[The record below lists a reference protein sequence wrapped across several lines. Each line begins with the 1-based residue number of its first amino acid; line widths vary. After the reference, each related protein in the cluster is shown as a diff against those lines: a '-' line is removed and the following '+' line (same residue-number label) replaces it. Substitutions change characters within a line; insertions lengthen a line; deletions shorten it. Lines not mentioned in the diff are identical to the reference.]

1 MKAAYWSAVEQFN
14 NLALDQAQATLEGAI
29 SAAQGAG
36 LAADPALAP
45 LLVLRGGIIYTNTA
59 NRTATIAAFEEA
71 VRVDYQVQLPI
82 ELRSDE
88 IQVLL
93 DEARR
98 RAGQAPMEGVLHDA
112 PTATLAGDLEFEALM
127 GVPMPDG
134 AQVALYWRKMGEPDF
149 QSVSMDMFGNLATAT
164 IPASEHGGSDLEY
177 FIYAF
182 DVSNQPLANK
192 GDQDAPLMAAGTG
205 PSTDTGAEGE
215 DTGGEGE
222 GEEEK
227 PPPKGPSSLPR
238 VFINLGVGAGVGIA
252 RGNAELTYR
261 QFSPL
266 DPNFQYSERE
276 QACAI
281 ARWFGP
287 DGEVAENGTDL
298 AGQLATINQEVPGAI
313 PQNLLDMDYL
323 PGGQGH
329 ELDQIYDADACAER
343 HPIKTGMALSP
354 FFIAPEIA
362 FRIGRAFVLGV
373 FTRLQIVTGSKVY
386 RGDDPDASLPL
397 NESFANMYGS
407 DNPFDPT
414 NPTPGVVIPAQ
425 GQQHKPPFTWA
436 VGLKAKYFLGK
447 DEKKFRPFVGG
458 FAGYGQARLRVPMGF
473 ANDHSGN
480 SIPDDQEIGCDGA
493 MLPSGQPGCD
503 VAVWPYN
510 TATVSQDVWN
520 RALSMQQ
527 GADTAQR
534 IDTIAIGQGFVG
546 ALFGFNFQ
554 LHKNFSIFA
563 ELDAGA
569 WFPNTT
575 SGLFDLQVG
584 PAITF

>member
-14 NLALDQAQATLEGAI
+14 NLELDQAQATLEGAI
-29 SAAQGAG
+29 SSAQAAG

-45 LLVLRGGIIYTNTA
+45 LLVLRGGIIFTNTGD
-59 NRTATIAAFEEA
+59 RTATIAAFEEA
-71 VRVDYQVQLPI
+71 IRVDYQAQLPI
-82 ELRSDE
+82 ELRSPE
-88 IQVLL
+88 LQVLL

-112 PTATLAGDLEFEALM
+112 PTSTLGGDLEFEALM

-134 AQVALYWRKMGEPDF
+134 AQVALYWRKLGEPEF

-164 IPASEHGGSDLEY
+164 IPASEHGGADIEY
-177 FIYAF
+177 FVYAF

-205 PSTDTGAEGE
+205 PTGDTGTDEATGDE
-215 DTGGEGE
+215 DDGG
-222 GEEEK
+222 EEK

-238 VFINLGVGAGVGIA
+238 VFINIGVGAGLGVA
-252 RGNAELTYR
+252 RGEAELTYR

-281 ARWFGP
+281 ARWYGA
-287 DGEVAENGTDL
+287 DGDLAENGTEL
-298 AGQLATINQEVPGAI
+298 ANQFVQINEQVPGAI
-313 PQNLLDMDYL
+313 PPALLGMD
-323 PGGQGH
+323 PF
-329 ELDQIYDADACAER
+329 ELDQIYSASACGQR
-343 HPIKTGMALSP
+343 HPIKTGMSVSP

-373 FTRLQIVTGSKVY
+373 FSRLQVVTGSKVY
-386 RGDDPDASLPL
+386 RGDDPEASLPL
-397 NESFANMYGS
+397 GESFANMYGS
-407 DNPFDPT
+407 DNPFEPT
-414 NPTPGVVIPAQ
+414 NTTVVIPAT
-425 GQQHKPPFTWA
+425 GQRDKPPFTWA

-447 DEKKFRPFVGG
+447 DEKKFRPFIGG

-480 SIPDDQEIGCDGA
+480 SIPDDQEIGCDG
-493 MLPSGQPGCD
+493 PVDQGGVPGCD

-510 TATVSQDVWN
+510 NATSDQAEWE
-520 RALSMQQ
+520 RAIAMQQ

-534 IDTIAIGQGFVG
+534 IDTIALGQGFVG
-546 ALFGFNFQ
+546 ALFGVNFQ

-563 ELDAGA
+563 ELDAGL

>member
-14 NLALDQAQATLEGAI
+14 NLELDAAQATLEGAI
-29 SAAQGAG
+29 SSAQAAG
-36 LAADPALAP
+36 LAADPVLAP
-45 LLVLRGGIIYTNTA
+45 LLVLRGGIIYTNTGD
-59 NRTATIAAFEEA
+59 RTATIAAFEEA
-71 VRVDYQVQLPI
+71 IRVDYQAQLPI

-88 IQVLL
+88 LQVLL

-98 RAGQAPMEGVLHDA
+98 RAGQAPMEGVLHEA
-112 PTATLAGDLEFEALM
+112 PTSTLGGDLEFEALM

-134 AQVALYWRKMGEPDF
+134 AQVALYWRKMGETDF

-164 IPASEHGGSDLEY
+164 IPASEHGGSDIEY

-182 DVSNQPLANK
+182 DVNNQPLANK
-192 GDQDAPLMAAGTG
+192 GDQDAPLMAAGVG
-205 PSTDTGAEGE
+205 APADTGTEEGA
-215 DTGGEGE
+215 TGEG
-222 GEEEK
+222 GGGDGEEK
-227 PPPKGPSSLPR
+227 PKPKGPSSLPR
-238 VFINLGVGAGVGIA
+238 VFINIGVGAGLGVA

-261 QFSPL
+261 QFSPM
-266 DPNFQYSERE
+266 DPNFVYSERE

-281 ARWFGP
+281 ARWFGA
-287 DGEVAENGTDL
+287 DGEVAANGTEL
-298 AGQLATINQEVPGAI
+298 AGQFATINQQVPGAI
-313 PQNLLDMDYL
+313 PPALLAMD
-323 PGGQGH
+323 PIQ
-329 ELDQIYDADACAER
+329 LDQIYNASACAER

-354 FFIAPEIA
+354 FFIAPEVA

-373 FTRLQIVTGSKVY
+373 FSRLQVVTGSKVY

-407 DNPFDPT
+407 DNLFEPT
-414 NPTPGVVIPAQ
+414 NPTPGVVIPAT
-425 GQQHKPPFTWA
+425 GQRDKPPFTWA

-447 DEKKFRPFVGG
+447 DEKKFRPFLGG

-480 SIPDDQEIGCDGA
+480 SIPDDQEVGCDGPVDLA
-493 MLPSGQPGCD
+493 TGQSTCE

-510 TATVSQDVWN
+510 NGPVAGSGDWE
-520 RALSMQQ
+520 RSLAMQE
-527 GADTAQR
+527 GADKAQR
-534 IDTIAIGQGFVG
+534 IDTIALGQGFVG

-563 ELDAGA
+563 ELDAGL